1 MPTLTVEGLP
11 EELRA
16 RLKERASCHSRGKSS
31 AAITICQAAR
41 TEQRPGADEMIRRAE
56 ALGERVDASFD
67 ADLIEN
73 GKREGRP

>member
-1 MPTLTVEGLP
+1 
-11 EELRA
+11 
-16 RLKERASCHSRGKSS
+16 
-31 AAITICQAAR
+31 
-41 TEQRPGADEMIRRAE
+41 MIRRAE